1 MVLAVRCQRDRHEL
15 CSGVLNQA
23 AFCRTPSVK
32 SRPRHG
38 RSSRAGSSA
47 LHDRTGR
54 LRRPELVVRRPLGAP
69 AESWTIRAANRTTS
83 QGGVS
88 VCPGVGRLMGRWPQQ
103 ETPPFVMRSTNTI
116 VRHRSRFRRI
126 RVRYVRLIPIQQA
139 WTEIAAA
146 IIRFRIALR
155 RGIPLG

>member
-1 MVLAVRCQRDRHEL
+1 
-15 CSGVLNQA
+15 
-23 AFCRTPSVK
+23 
-32 SRPRHG
+32 
-38 RSSRAGSSA
+38 
-47 LHDRTGR
+47 
-54 LRRPELVVRRPLGAP
+54 
-69 AESWTIRAANRTTS
+69 
-83 QGGVS
+83 
-88 VCPGVGRLMGRWPQQ
+88 
-103 ETPPFVMRSTNTI
+103 MRSTNTI